1 MKRWIVAF
9 LVMTL
14 VATCG
19 LALAQAGAD
28 QYRAAGDKYFA
39 AKDYANAYKYY
50 AYAAKMNPNDAAALK
65 GVGNCLYMY
74 QRKAQAIPYYE
85 KSLALNPADTQLAT
99 FVQNLKAQVGAAPA
113 APAAAAPAAGV
124 ALAQGKALFQ
134 QKQYAA
140 AVPVLQQA
148 VRENP
153 NDYQGYYLLGYSQYM
168 TRDMKNA
175 AVNFGLAN
183 AKQPNPQLK
192 AYADRIKAS
201 LPPAD
206 QQWVDAQIASGGVA
220 VAGTGAAGAAVKPKV
235 FGIRLSPAV
244 ALFKLKDLE
253 DEGAAIEAAL
263 TEANDAGTEAP
274 IPFIQDE
281 YFGTPGMYAMTGEVP
296 SGNLYF
302 GIEPVIRPAQGL
314 EIAIGIGIFSVGKYS
329 VDITSQNIDD
339 PTQTD
344 SIRKAYDVSTMPI
357 GLSVGYAFGKGKV
370 SPKIGLGADYYS
382 VKIDETFS
390 KATAD
395 PGESFGY
402 TGEYKASGIGMHVD
416 LGLDFKFGSSVVAG
430 PYVRYRMAKF
440 DSFTGTVSGNGFS
453 ESADL
458 MVDNATGIVMPVLSG
473 VPTTGMRPL
482 EVDLGGVQV
491 GLNIAAFF

>member
-9 LVMTL
+9 LVGAL
-14 VATCG
+14 VVTGG
-19 LALAQAGAD
+19 LAFAQAGAD
-28 QYRAAGDKYFA
+28 QYRAAGDKCFA

-74 QRKAQAIPYYE
+74 QRKDQALQYYE
-85 KSLALNPADTQLAT
+85 KSLALNPGDTQLAN
-99 FVQNLKAQVGAAPA
+99 FVRNLKAQAGTAPA
-113 APAAAAPAAGV
+113 VGSTGSPQASGS
-124 ALAQGKALFQ
+124 LAQGKALVQ

-140 AVPVLQQA
+140 AIPVLQQA

-153 NDYQGYYLLGYSQYM
+153 NDYQGYYYLGYAQYGAGD
-168 TRDMKNA
+168 RKNA

-183 AKQPNPQLK
+183 AKQPNAQLK
-192 AYADRIKAS
+192 AYADKVKAS

-235 FGIRLSPAV
+235 FGIRLSPAI

-263 TEANDAGTEAP
+263 NEANSDGTTPE
-274 IPFIQDE
+274 FLQGM
-281 YFGTPGMYAMTGEVP
+281 YFGSPGQYGMTGDVP

-302 GIEPVIRPAQGL
+302 GIGPVIRPAQGL
-314 EIAIGIGIFSVGKYS
+314 EIGLEVGLFSVGKYS
-329 VDITSQNIDD
+329 VDITSPNLDD
-339 PTQTD
+339 VTLTD

-370 SPKIGLGADYYS
+370 SPKVGLGADYYS
-382 VKIDETFS
+382 VTIKETMS
-390 KATAD
+390 VIAGTT
-395 PGESFGY
+395 GYGY
-402 TGEYKASGIGMHVD
+402 TGEYKSSGIGMHVD
-416 LGLDFKFGSSVVAG
+416 LGLDFKFGTSVVAG
-430 PYVRYRMAKF
+430 PYFRYRMAKF
-440 DSFTGTVSGNGFS
+440 TDFTGDQQSGG
-453 ESADL
+453 ESTSGKL
-458 MVDNATGIVMPVLSG
+458 MVHEESHLVVFNEDGDPETGL
-473 VPTTGMRPL
+473 RPL
-482 EVDLGGVQV
+482 DIDLGGLQV
-491 GLNIAAFF
+491 GLNVAAFF